1 MYHKKKISKELKAA
15 IIVTT
20 ALNEHFK
27 LVGCDLYDKS
37 FNVMEAL
44 LQCKDKEYKYNKE
57 LGKFLSY
64 SVVAL
69 AKAKIDYTKLSN
81 GKNWTTLIEITKE
94 IKKNKLVSGFYHNPS
109 TLASI

>member
-1 MYHKKKISKELKAA
+1 MYKKNEISKELRAA
-15 IIVTT
+15 IIIMTT
-20 ALNEHFK
+20 LNERFK
-27 LVGCDLYDKS
+27 LVGCDLCDKAYD
-37 FNVMEAL
+37 VMQTL
-44 LQCKDKEYKYNKE
+44 LQCKDKDYEYNKE
-57 LGKFLSY
+57 LEKFLSY

-69 AKAKIDYTKLSN
+69 AKEKIDYTKLSN